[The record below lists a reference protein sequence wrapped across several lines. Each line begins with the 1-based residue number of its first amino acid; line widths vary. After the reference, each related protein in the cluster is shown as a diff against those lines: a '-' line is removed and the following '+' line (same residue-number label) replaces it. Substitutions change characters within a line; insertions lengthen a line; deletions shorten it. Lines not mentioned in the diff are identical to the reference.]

1 MALLGGGGAPNI
13 SGGSNPTGT
22 GKTLQTIG
30 EFAYAM
36 SGQVLVTT
44 NTNLLE
50 FDTGSYL
57 FVGTIQYMLGEDT
70 TDNIVYETSI
80 NGEVVTGTLNEAGQ
94 AGNPLNPIPI
104 IITPYSRVSCDA
116 TNFTGT
122 PTQRKCYT
130 VITGRIYA

>member
-1 MALLGGGGAPNI
+1 MPLVGGGGSPNVA
-13 SGGSNPTGT
+13 GSSPSST

-30 EFAYAM
+30 DFAYAM
-36 SGQVLVTT
+36 SGQVQVTT

-57 FVGTIQYMLGEDT
+57 FVGTIQYMMGEDT

-80 NGEVVTGTLNEAGQ
+80 NGEVVTGTLNESGQ
-94 AGNPLNPIPI
+94 SGNPLNAIPI
-104 IITPYSRVSCDA
+104 IITPYSKVSCDA

-122 PTQRKCYT
+122 PTQRKCYA
-130 VITGRIYA
+130 VITGRVYA